1 MTDPF
6 QFSKK
11 LLLAQRQAL
20 EDRAPG
26 EAVATWVELANLA
39 RAELQRL
46 GLPASISTSGDPVS
60 LETPPGVRIH
70 IDDRYPYGVLFSWH
84 APISDT
90 ESFREKLIAQKMDDP
105 LLTQVFEVTRMM
117 ERAVHRLLDKAG
129 FRVFIDNSAHMYYE
143 FRILAAPARLRGTK
157 SV

>member
-6 QFSKK
+6 QFSTKS
-11 LLLAQRQAL
+11 LLDKRQAL

-26 EAVATWVELANLA
+26 EAVETWVELAKLA
-39 RAELQRL
+39 RAELRRL

-60 LETPPGVRIH
+60 LEEPPGVRIH
-70 IDDRYPYGVLFSWH
+70 VADRYPYGVLFSWN
-84 APISDT
+84 APITDS
-90 ESFREKLIAQKMDDP
+90 ESFRAKLIAQQMDDP
-105 LLTQVFEVTRMM
+105 LVVRVFEVTRMI

-129 FRVFIDNSAHMYYE
+129 FRVLIDNSAHMNYE
-143 FRILAAPARLRGTK
+143 YRILAAPARLGGTA

>member
-11 LLLAQRQAL
+11 SLLDQQQAL
-20 EDRAPG
+20 EERAPD

-46 GLPASISTSGDPVS
+46 GLPASISTSRDPVS
-60 LETPPGVRIH
+60 LDTPPGVCIH
-70 IDDRYPYGVLFSWH
+70 IADRYPYGVLFSWH
-84 APISDT
+84 APIIDT

-105 LLTQVFEVTRMM
+105 LVVRVFEVTGMI

-129 FRVFIDNSAHMYYE
+129 FRVFIDNSAHRYYE
-143 FRILAAPARLRGTK
+143 FRVLAAPARLRGAK